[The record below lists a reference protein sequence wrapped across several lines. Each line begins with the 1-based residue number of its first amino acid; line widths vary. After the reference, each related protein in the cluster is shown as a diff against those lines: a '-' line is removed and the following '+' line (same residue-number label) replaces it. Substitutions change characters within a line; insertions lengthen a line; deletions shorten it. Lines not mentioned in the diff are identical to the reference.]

1 MIELKNIY
9 EFLIDDFLFKVC
21 IKLEQGL
28 VMSLF
33 VTHFSG
39 KIMVCHFVIGHKESQ
54 IEEFL
59 EDLNPSLA
67 LLTDWIITSG
77 NTSLSVDMLIAFL
90 EKMNRDDVVEIIEK
104 ANGRLLCYQCLVGR
118 K

>member
-39 KIMVCHFVIGHKESQ
+39 KIMVCHF
-54 IEEFL
+54 
-59 EDLNPSLA
+59 
-67 LLTDWIITSG
+67 
-77 NTSLSVDMLIAFL
+77 
-90 EKMNRDDVVEIIEK
+90 
-104 ANGRLLCYQCLVGR
+104 
-118 K
+118 

>member
-28 VMSLF
+28 VTCMSLF

-39 KIMVCHFVIGHKESQ
+39 KIMVCHF
-54 IEEFL
+54 
-59 EDLNPSLA
+59 
-67 LLTDWIITSG
+67 
-77 NTSLSVDMLIAFL
+77 
-90 EKMNRDDVVEIIEK
+90 
-104 ANGRLLCYQCLVGR
+104 
-118 K
+118 

>member
-1 MIELKNIY
+1 M
-9 EFLIDDFLFKVC
+9 F
-21 IKLEQGL
+21 KLEQGL

-39 KIMVCHFVIGHKESQ
+39 KITVCHFVTGHKESQ

-104 ANGRLLCYQCLVGR
+104 ANGRL
-118 K
+118 